1 MTKEKIN
8 LHTHS
13 KFSDGKNTAE
23 EHILAAIEKGF
34 TVLGFSEHSI
44 HPLDPAFYSPF
55 DSNWHMLPQTFN
67 DYVSTINALKQKYAD
82 RIKILL
88 GFEADYFS
96 SPKFGLAVPDKTAYA
111 DFAPD
116 FIIGS
121 VHFINKP
128 EGFFS
133 VDNKPEEVLKG
144 LKKSYSDA
152 NGNINGKAAVCDYFE
167 AEREMLKLGKFEII
181 GHPDLIR
188 LRNGAL
194 NFFDENES
202 WYKKQIKLTAKAIAA
217 AGVIAEINT
226 GAIAR
231 GLMNDVYPSEQFLE
245 YLYQEGVPVCINADA
260 HKFELLDASFDY
272 AAEKAKRAGYKEL
285 TYPSSATCF
294 SVPLH

>member
-1 MTKEKIN
+1 MKEKIN

-23 EHILAAIEKGF
+23 EHVLAAIEKGF

-44 HPLDPAFYSPF
+44 HPLDPAFYSKV

-67 DYVSTINALKQKYAD
+67 DYVATINELKQKYAD

-96 SPKFGLAVPDKTAYA
+96 DSTIGLAVPDKTAYGE
-111 DFAPD
+111 FNPD

-121 VHFINKP
+121 VHFINKSS
-128 EGFFS
+128 GYFS
-133 VDNKPEEVLKG
+133 VDNKPEEVQKG
-144 LKKSYSDA
+144 LVSFYSDT

-167 AEREMLKLGKFEII
+167 AERQMLAHGKFEII

-188 LRNGAL
+188 IRNGAL
-194 NFFDENES
+194 KFFDENES
-202 WYKKQIKLTAKAIAA
+202 WYKEQLKLTAKAISS

-231 GLMNDVYPSEQFLE
+231 GLMDDVYPCEQFME
-245 YLYQEGVPVCINADA
+245 YLFEYKVPVCINADA
-260 HKFELLDASFDY
+260 HKCEFLDASFDY
-272 AAEKAKRAGYKEL
+272 AAQKARKAGYKEI
-285 TYPSSATCF
+285 TYPFGETL
-294 SVPLH
+294 VHIKI